1 VIDRHAL
8 GERLFELLRGLVAI
22 PSPFP
27 PGDTAAIAGFASD
40 FLERVG
46 YRVDR
51 LARKPGIVN
60 VVARLGAGP
69 PSVVFNAHADTVGVG
84 ERAAWATDPLAAT
97 LRDGRVYGLGA
108 CNCKSSMAVHLWL
121 AEETGRRGPPKAGEI
136 VFTFVGDEENLG
148 PEGLAYLREAGAV
161 RPTTLIV
168 AAQTRNRLVT
178 EERGVMWV
186 RVSARGKA
194 AHAGAPDTGDSA
206 ILRMHRVIA
215 AIERDLAPRLRGRRS
230 ANGQQSTLSIG
241 RIRGGENTNVVPDHC
256 AIEIDRRI
264 LPDED
269 FDAALD
275 ELRRTVDAV
284 GEPPGTLSI
293 ELLTGT
299 PGFSAP
305 EDGAG
310 VRAFRESIAAVTGR
324 PPERLNVVGAS
335 DGRYFARDPVEIIVF
350 GPGDGAN
357 SHQPDESVP
366 LDELVDAALIQAGV
380 VARLLGIRMEST

>member
-1 VIDRHAL
+1 MIDRRAL
-8 GERLFELLRGLVAI
+8 AERLFAILRDLVAI

-27 PGDTAAIAGFASD
+27 PGDTVAIAAFAAD
-40 FLERVG
+40 FLGRLG

-51 LARKPGIVN
+51 HSRKPGIVN

-84 ERAAWATDPLAAT
+84 ERVAWTADPFAAT

-121 AEETGRRGPPKAGEI
+121 AAEVARSGGPQTGEL

-148 PEGLAYLREAGAV
+148 PDGLAYLREVGAV
-161 RPTTLIV
+161 KPTTLIV

-186 RVSARGKA
+186 RVTARGKA
-194 AHAGAPDTGDSA
+194 AHADAPDTDDSA

-215 AIERDLAPRLRGRRS
+215 AIERDLGARLGDRRS
-230 ANGQQSTLSIG
+230 PSGQRSTLSIG

-256 AIEIDRRI
+256 AIELDRRI

-269 FDAALD
+269 FDRAFDEVARAVAA
-275 ELRRTVDAV
+275 A
-284 GEPPGTLSI
+284 GEPPGTLAV

-305 EDGAG
+305 EGGAG

-324 PPERLNVVGAS
+324 APERLNVVGAS
-335 DGRYFARDPVEIIVF
+335 DGRYFARDRVEIVVF
-350 GPGDGAN
+350 GPGDGAD
-357 SHQPDESVP
+357 SHKPDEFVA
-366 LDELVDAALIQAGV
+366 LEEMVDAALVQAA
-380 VARLLGIRMEST
+380 VAAQLLGVRTEST

>member
-1 VIDRHAL
+1 MIDRHAL
-8 GERLFELLRGLVAI
+8 AERLFAILRDLVAI

-27 PGDTAAIAGFASD
+27 PGDTTAIGAFASD
-40 FLERVG
+40 FLSQLG
-46 YRVDR
+46 YRVER
-51 LARKPGIVN
+51 SSRKPGIVN
-60 VVARLGAGP
+60 VVARLGAGAR
-69 PSVVFNAHADTVGVG
+69 SVVFNAHADTVGIG
-84 ERAAWATDPLAAT
+84 ERAGWSTDPLVAT

-121 AEETGRRGPPKAGEI
+121 AEEMARRGGPGTGE
-136 VFTFVGDEENLG
+136 VAFTFVGDEENLG
-148 PEGLAYLREAGAV
+148 PDGLAHLREAGAV

-186 RVSARGKA
+186 RVTARGKA

-206 ILRMHRVIA
+206 ILRMHRVVA
-215 AIERDLAPRLRGRRS
+215 AIERELAPRLRGRRS
-230 ANGQQSTLSIG
+230 ATGQQSTLSIG

-275 ELRRTVDAV
+275 ELRRIVDAA
-284 GEPPGTLSI
+284 GEPAGALSV

-310 VRAFRESIAAVTGR
+310 VRAFREAITAITGH

-350 GPGDGAN
+350 GPGDGAD
-357 SHQPDESVP
+357 SHKPDESVP
-366 LDELVDAALIQAGV
+366 LPELVDAALILVGV
-380 VARLLGIRMEST
+380 VERLLGIGMERT

>member
-1 VIDRHAL
+1 VTDRRAL
-8 GERLFELLRGLVAI
+8 GERLLGILRDLVAI

-27 PGDTAAIAGFASD
+27 PGDTTAIAAFAAD
-40 FLERVG
+40 FLERLG
-46 YRVDR
+46 YRVGR
-51 LARKPGIVN
+51 HSRQPGIVN

-84 ERAAWATDPLAAT
+84 ERAAWTTDPFAAT
-97 LRDGRVYGLGA
+97 LLDGRVYGLGA

-121 AEETGRRGPPKAGEI
+121 AAEIARRGGPRAGEI

-148 PEGLAYLREAGAV
+148 PDGLAYLREAGEV
-161 RPTTLIV
+161 RPTTLVV

-186 RVSARGKA
+186 RVTAHGKA

-206 ILRMHRVIA
+206 ILRMHRVIVA
-215 AIERDLAPRLRGRRS
+215 LERDLAPRLRDRRS
-230 ANGQQSTLSIG
+230 SGGQRSTLSIG
-241 RIRGGENTNVVPDHC
+241 RIRGGENTNVVPDRC

-264 LPDED
+264 LPAED
-269 FDAALD
+269 FDGALE
-275 ELRRTVDAV
+275 ELRGIVEAS
-284 GEPPGTLSI
+284 GEPPGTLAV

-310 VRAFRESIAAVTGR
+310 VRAFREAVGEVTGR

-350 GPGDGAN
+350 GPGDGAD
-357 SHQPDESVP
+357 SHKPDEFVA
-366 LDELVDAALIQAGV
+366 LDELVDAAQIQAGV
-380 VARLLGIRMEST
+380 ALRLLGISP

>member
-1 VIDRHAL
+1 
-8 GERLFELLRGLVAI
+8 
-22 PSPFP
+22 
-27 PGDTAAIAGFASD
+27 
-40 FLERVG
+40 
-46 YRVDR
+46 
-51 LARKPGIVN
+51 
-60 VVARLGAGP
+60 
-69 PSVVFNAHADTVGVG
+69 
-84 ERAAWATDPLAAT
+84 
-97 LRDGRVYGLGA
+97 VYGLGA

-121 AEETGRRGPPKAGEI
+121 AEEMARRGGPGTGE
-136 VFTFVGDEENLG
+136 VAFTFVGDEENLG
-148 PEGLAYLREAGAV
+148 PDGLAHLREAGAV

-186 RVSARGKA
+186 RVTARGKA

-206 ILRMHRVIA
+206 ILRMHRVVA
-215 AIERDLAPRLRGRRS
+215 AIERELAPRLRGRRS

-275 ELRRTVDAV
+275 ELRRIVDAA
-284 GEPPGTLSI
+284 GEPAGALSV

-310 VRAFRESIAAVTGR
+310 VRAFREAITAITGH

-350 GPGDGAN
+350 GPGDGAD
-357 SHQPDESVP
+357 SHKPDESVP
-366 LDELVDAALIQAGV
+366 LPELVDAALILVGV
-380 VARLLGIRMEST
+380 VERLLGIGMERT